1 MDDVFEI
8 VPEKLRRIQMEIR
21 YKKELYSKN
30 VLFKTCYKFTDV
42 AYVHLDSDSN
52 DFIVTISPKNNDDIT
67 DFDREFAN
75 QMIEETNREIV
86 NEQTKNIRQI
96 LFARSM
102 ASTVIYDEQIGE
114 IETDVTDKSAMKD
127 WFSNE

>member
-30 VLFKTCYKFTDV
+30 VLFKACYKFTDV

-102 ASTVIYDEQIGE
+102 ASTVIYDEEIAE

-127 WFSNE
+127 WFANE

>member
-52 DFIVTISPKNNDDIT
+52 DFLLRFLRKIM
-67 DFDREFAN
+67 
-75 QMIEETNREIV
+75 MI
-86 NEQTKNIRQI
+86 
-96 LFARSM
+96 
-102 ASTVIYDEQIGE
+102 
-114 IETDVTDKSAMKD
+114 
-127 WFSNE
+127 

>member
-52 DFIVTISPKNNDDIT
+52 DFIVTISPKNNGDIT

-102 ASTVIYDEQIGE
+102 ASTVIYDEEIGE
-114 IETDVTDKSAMKD
+114 IETNVTDKSAMKD
-127 WFSNE
+127 WFANE

>member
-1 MDDVFEI
+1 
-8 VPEKLRRIQMEIR
+8 MEIR

-52 DFIVTISPKNNDDIT
+52 DFIVTISPKNNGDIT

-102 ASTVIYDEQIGE
+102 ASTVIYDEEIGE

-127 WFSNE
+127 WFANE

>member
-52 DFIVTISPKNNDDIT
+52 DFIVTISPKNNGDIT

-102 ASTVIYDEQIGE
+102 ASTVIYDEEIGE

-127 WFSNE
+127 WFANE